1 MAGTDDNHKAERL
14 VKIELDDPADP
25 RRSAEAEQERAIA
38 IYDILEEN
46 QFGVPEHL
54 GPFKL
59 YLKLEGRHVHFDIRN
74 ADDIKIVQ
82 FFMAMGPLR
91 RVIRDY
97 FHVCETYYDAIRTKS
112 PSQIQAID
120 MGRRA
125 LHNEG
130 SELLQSRLDG
140 KVMTDFQTARRLF
153 TLICVLQSK

>member
-1 MAGTDDNHKAERL
+1 MKGADDHQKADRL
-14 VKIELDDPADP
+14 TKIELDDAAGP

-46 QFGVPEHL
+46 QFGVPEHE
-54 GPFKL
+54 GPFHL

-74 ADDIKIVQ
+74 EDDIEIAQ

-97 FHVCETYYDAIRTKS
+97 FHVCDTYYDAIRTKS
-112 PSQIQAID
+112 PSQIQTID

-140 KVMTDFQTARRLF
+140 KVMTDFKTARRLF

>member
-1 MAGTDDNHKAERL
+1 MAWADDNLNLERL
-14 VKIELDDPADP
+14 VKIELDDAAGP

-46 QFGVPEHL
+46 QFGVPEHM
-54 GPFKL
+54 GPFHL

-74 ADDIKIVQ
+74 VDDIEIAQ
-82 FFMAMGPLR
+82 FFMAIGPLR
-91 RVIRDY
+91 RIIRDY
-97 FHVCETYYDAIRTKS
+97 FHVCDTYYDAIRNKS

-130 SELLQSRLDG
+130 SELLQVRLEG
-140 KVMTDFQTARRLF
+140 KVMTDFKTARRLF

>member
-1 MAGTDDNHKAERL
+1 MTGADDHQKAERL
-14 VKIELDDPADP
+14 AKIELDDAAGP

-46 QFGVPEHL
+46 HFGVPEHV
-54 GPFKL
+54 GPFQL

-74 ADDIKIVQ
+74 SDDIEIAQ

-97 FHVCETYYDAIRTKS
+97 FHVCDTYYDAIRTKS

-130 SELLQSRLDG
+130 SELLQSRLGG
-140 KVMTDFQTARRLF
+140 KVITDFKTARRLF

>member
-1 MAGTDDNHKAERL
+1 MAGADDNLKTERL
-14 VKIELDDPADP
+14 VKIELDDAAGP

-46 QFGVPEHL
+46 QFSVLEHV
-54 GPFKL
+54 GPFHL

-74 ADDIKIVQ
+74 VDEIEIAQ

-97 FHVCETYYDAIRTKS
+97 FLVCETYYDAIRTKS

-130 SELLQSRLDG
+130 SELLQSRLGD
-140 KVMTDFQTARRLF
+140 KVTTDFKTSRRLF